1 MSIHTMSPEELN
13 EYLADVEA
21 DELEYLESMAPS
33 TLRSLDHEAYGGTVD
48 RIPLSRR

>member
-1 MSIHTMSPEELN
+1 MSIYHMSPEELN

-21 DELEYLESMAPS
+21 DELEHLESLAPT
-33 TLRSLDHEAYGGTVD
+33 TLRSLDHDAYGGTVD